1 MTASSLPACLDS
13 FQRSLQRDVLFF
25 NLGLT
30 LPLTPNPNPLP
41 LPLALT
47 CRATCSST

>member
-13 FQRSLQRDVLFF
+13 LQRDVLFF
-25 NLGLT
+25 ILGLT